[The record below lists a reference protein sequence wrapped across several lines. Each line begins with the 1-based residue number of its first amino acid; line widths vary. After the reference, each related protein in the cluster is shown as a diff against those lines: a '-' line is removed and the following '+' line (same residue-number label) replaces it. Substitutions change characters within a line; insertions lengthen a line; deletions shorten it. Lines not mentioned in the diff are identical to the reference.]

1 MCPTWVIRLYYT
13 RNTVF
18 NRIWKHQYLNTECRY
33 VLWCEND
40 FRAIL
45 QHKTNFADFPNFCWH
60 TLTQDKVLIVGDTL
74 VAIIVLHAVLFEE
87 KIIYMIIDVINT
99 WNFLPDVNEMIV
111 DSLSDI
117 NMW

>member
-1 MCPTWVIRLYYT
+1 M
-13 RNTVF
+13 
-18 NRIWKHQYLNTECRY
+18 
-33 VLWCEND
+33 
-40 FRAIL
+40 
-45 QHKTNFADFPNFCWH
+45 
-60 TLTQDKVLIVGDTL
+60 GDTL

-99 WNFLPDVNEMIV
+99 LNFLTDVNKMIA